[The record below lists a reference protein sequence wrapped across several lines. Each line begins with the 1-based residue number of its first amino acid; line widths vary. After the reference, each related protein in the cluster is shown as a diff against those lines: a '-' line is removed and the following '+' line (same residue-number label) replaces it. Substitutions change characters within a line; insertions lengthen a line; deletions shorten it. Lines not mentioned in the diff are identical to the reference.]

1 MWSFE
6 AVQAALWRETPMR
19 KSLLILSFTSFL
31 ISACS
36 LSDDNGNDPPQS
48 GTAACT
54 IDAQKQF
61 VLDTMNDVYFW
72 SYLLPASVDL
82 DAYATPEELL
92 DFLRSFQPLDDFSYI
107 DAAAADAQFFGAG
120 QYEGYGFSSRFE
132 AADDLR
138 FTRVFSSGPAFLAGF
153 ARGQRILTLNG
164 RTIADIQETEG
175 VGVLFSQSP
184 LEFMVRRLDGSEY
197 TAVVGQGLVT
207 IDPVPQWRIIDRPD
221 GSSVGYLELA
231 TFISTAEPA
240 FTTAFAAFMQAGVN
254 DVIIDLRYNGGGL
267 VSIAELLGDFLGGVS
282 ANNLTFSKTL
292 FNADNAALNR
302 TAFFQQLSNSINLSR
317 LVVIATDGTA
327 SASELITN
335 SMEPHADVSIVGS
348 TTFGKPVG
356 QLGIEFCDKIIR
368 PTAFES
374 VNANDEGGY
383 FDGLPA
389 DCDAI
394 DELSVAVGADTDPNL
409 TAALTLLDTGACPA
423 VLATPANLQKPLSM
437 QKSLRT
443 QRSGKPWQEFANAW

>member
-1 MWSFE
+1 MYSFN
-6 AVQAALWRETPMR
+6 AVQAALQREIPMR
-19 KSLLILSFTSFL
+19 KPLLILSFVSFSL
-31 ISACS
+31 SACS
-36 LSDDNGNDPPQS
+36 LSDDKGNAPPAS

-54 IDAQKQF
+54 VDAQKQF

-72 SYLLPASVDL
+72 NDLLPASVDL
-82 DAYATPEELL
+82 GAYASPEELL
-92 DFLRSFQPLDDFSYI
+92 EFLRSFQPLDNFSYI

-138 FTRVFSSGPAFLAGF
+138 FTRIFSSGPAFLAGF

-164 RTIADIQETEG
+164 RTIADIEANEG
-175 VGVLFSQSP
+175 VGALFSQTP

-197 TAVVGQGLVT
+197 TAIVGQGLVT

-221 GSSVGYLELA
+221 GSAVGYLELA
-231 TFISTAEPA
+231 TFISTAEA
-240 FTTAFAAFMQAGVN
+240 AFATVFSAFMQAGVN

-267 VSIAELLGDFLGGVS
+267 VSTTELLGDFLGGAT
-282 ANNLTFSKTL
+282 ANNLIFSKTL
-292 FNADNAALNR
+292 FNANNAALNR
-302 TAFFQQLSNSINLSR
+302 TEFFQQRANSINLSR

-335 SMEPHADVSIVGS
+335 SMESHAEVSIVGS
-348 TTFGKPVG
+348 ATFGKPVG

-368 PTAFES
+368 PTAFET

-389 DCDAI
+389 DCAATD
-394 DELSVAVGADTDPNL
+394 DLSIAVGADTDSNM
-409 TAALTLLDTGACPA
+409 TTALTLLDTGACPA
-423 VLATPANLQKPLSM
+423 VMAMPENQQKPLSER
-437 QKSLRT
+437 KSLRAN
-443 QRSGKPWQEFANAW
+443 RRGKPWQEFANAW